1 MLVPEAGCIRA
12 VMTGL
17 GLSFNGWGGKS
28 WPLADELHPTAWVVS
43 ESRKVLAAMLVERSL
58 FLTASFYAPHPPLF
72 PPGKYFDRYMK
83 ATLPAPAHGDW
94 VAWDGLSPAGDKQGR
109 QVRLEGDARRATQ
122 AGYFGLIEHF
132 DDQIEPLIA
141 DFKARSEKAGRSW
154 VIVVTSD
161 HAEMLGDHGFF
172 RKCEP
177 FEGSANSPLI
187 VAASPGSGF
196 KAGPRSMKP
205 VCLEDIMPTLLE
217 LAGAKCPGRID
228 GLSLVPELRGEDG
241 PLREWLHSEHA
252 PCYSKEQAFHALT
265 DGHQK
270 YIWRPSDGTECQ
282 FDLDHDPR
290 EEHDLVRVAAR
301 RELLERWR
309 ARLIQRL
316 AARPEGF
323 SDGVKLIPG
332 RPYPALQA
340 ALEFCEGRRGAQY
353 R

>member
-1 MLVPEAGCIRA
+1 
-12 VMTGL
+12 MTGL
-17 GLSFNGWGGKS
+17 GLSVNGWGGKS

-43 ESRKVLAAMLVERSL
+43 ESRKVLAAMLVERPL

-109 QVRLEGDARRATQ
+109 RVRLEGDARRATQ
-122 AGYFGLIEHF
+122 AGYFGLIEHL

-177 FEGSANSPLI
+177 FEGSANIPLI

-196 KAGPRSMKP
+196 KAGLRSMKP

-217 LAGAKCPGRID
+217 LAGAKCPGGSMGSAWCQSCAEKTGRCANGCTPNMRRAIARNRHFTRSPTVIRNIS
-228 GLSLVPELRGEDG
+228 GGHLM
-241 PLREWLHSEHA
+241 A
-252 PCYSKEQAFHALT
+252 PNACL
-265 DGHQK
+265 
-270 YIWRPSDGTECQ
+270 IWITIP
-282 FDLDHDPR
+282 
-290 EEHDLVRVAAR
+290 AR
-301 RELLERWR
+301 STISSGW
-309 ARLIQRL
+309 
-316 AARPEGF
+316 
-323 SDGVKLIPG
+323 
-332 RPYPALQA
+332 
-340 ALEFCEGRRGAQY
+340 RRGASCWSDGAPA
-353 R
+353 